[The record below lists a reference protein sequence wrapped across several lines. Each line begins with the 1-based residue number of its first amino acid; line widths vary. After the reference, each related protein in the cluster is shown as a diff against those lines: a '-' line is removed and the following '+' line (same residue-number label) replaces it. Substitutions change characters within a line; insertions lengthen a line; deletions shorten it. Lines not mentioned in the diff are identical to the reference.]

1 MILLTK
7 HQMNKILSH
16 SESAYPEECCGL
28 LVGQRRCGNIYVCE
42 VHESTNISDTPVD
55 RFEIDPQLRF
65 DLERRMRRENFDIVG
80 VYHSHPDGLALP
92 SRTDIERAWES
103 NLVWL
108 ITAVKGGNA
117 VDITAHILIGS
128 ELRFEE
134 TSLEI
139 IASDCDIGI
148 SDGLDFGHD

>member
-16 SESAYPEECCGL
+16 SEGAYPEECCGL
-28 LVGQRRCGNIYVCE
+28 LVGERRSGDIYVYE
-42 VHESTNISDTPVD
+42 VHESTNIADTPVD

-65 DLERRMRRENFDIVG
+65 DLERRMRGENLDLVG
-80 VYHSHPDGLALP
+80 VYHSHPDGPALP
-92 SRTDIERAWES
+92 SQIDIERTWES

-108 ITAVKGGNA
+108 ITAVKRGNA
-117 VDITAHILIGS
+117 VDTTAHILIGS

-148 SDGLDFGHD
+148 SDGLDFGYD

>member
-16 SESAYPEECCGL
+16 SEGAYPEECCGL
-28 LVGQRRCGNIYVCE
+28 LVGERRSGDIYVYE
-42 VHESTNISDTPVD
+42 VHESTNIADTPVD

-65 DLERRMRRENFDIVG
+65 DLERRMRGENLDLVG
-80 VYHSHPDGLALP
+80 VYHSHPDGPALP
-92 SRTDIERAWES
+92 SQIDIERTWES

-139 IASDCDIGI
+139 ISSDCDIGI

>member
-16 SESAYPEECCGL
+16 SEGAYPEECCGL
-28 LVGQRRCGNIYVCE
+28 LVGQRRCSDIHVCE
-42 VHESTNISDTPVD
+42 VHESTNIADMPVD

-65 DLERRMRRENFDIVG
+65 DLERRMRGENLDLVG
-80 VYHSHPDGLALP
+80 VYHSHPDGPASP
-92 SRTDIERAWES
+92 SQTDIERAWES

-117 VDITAHILIGS
+117 VNTTAHILIGS

-139 IASDCDIGI
+139 IAGDSDIGI
-148 SDGLDFGHD
+148 SDGLDFGYD